1 MKHTCYWEPDR
12 WPTRTVRRWQA
23 KKSRKKVG
31 TSDEESEAVTTGG
44 EERPCKRARVMA
56 GSGVRGSSEGRGL
69 SAELKTQFAC
79 LRGELMGMRGEL
91 VAMGKCLEAIEEAV
105 AAGGEDAAT
114 IKERLEDFTEEFT
127 SFRGALEGA

>member
-1 MKHTCYWEPDR
+1 
-12 WPTRTVRRWQA
+12 VRRQQA
-23 KKSRKKVG
+23 KKSHKKVG

-44 EERPCKRARVMA
+44 EERPRKRARVTA
-56 GSGVRGSSEGRGL
+56 GSGVGGPSDGWGL

-91 VAMGKCLEAIEEAV
+91 VAMGKHLGAIEEAV
-105 AAGGEDAAT
+105 EAGGEDSAA